1 MNTMHNKSRAARYTL
16 LVALMTLSVWVGAQP
31 SVMPDGAT
39 QVLPEM
45 GVLAPRSAS
54 SAPLPDDLKPRKK
67 LMLKPHMNSDE
78 LKPEMQPGFKPEMS
92 PGLQPNSQKPLHTDA
107 PTRRGG
113 GPAN

>member
-1 MNTMHNKSRAARYTL
+1 MNKSYPATATL
-16 LVALMTLSVWVGAQP
+16 LMALVTIAPVATAQP

-45 GVLAPRSAS
+45 GVVPKRPGA
-54 SAPLPDDLKPRKK
+54 SAPLPDDMKPRRKLVLKPRMK
-67 LMLKPHMNSDE
+67 SDE
-78 LKPEMQPGFKPEMS
+78 LKPELRPELKPEMS
-92 PGLQPNSQKPLHTDA
+92 PGMQPNSQKPLHTDA